1 MCLRVINMVRIS
13 VAGGVAGGFPEA
25 RFACL
30 ADTSL
35 PEPAVEPADP
45 WRERD
50 NMSKRKVLMAAG
62 ALAAM
67 AAAAVL
73 TPFAASAQST
83 PPAAS
88 AAAAAPIEVA
98 GVKYDGTVEVA
109 GQKLQLNGAGIRY
122 KAIFKVYTAGL
133 YMNAKATTPEAV
145 LANTGPKRMHIQMLR
160 DIDGEELGKLF
171 TKGMEQ
177 NATREEFGRSITG
190 VLRMS
195 EIFVQKKKLK
205 TGESFGVDYIPGT
218 GTVVFVNG
226 QLVPGDP
233 IKGEDFFNVLLKI
246 WLGKSPADSD
256 LKVALL
262 GGAKAVASNRNAAGS
277 GR

>member
-1 MCLRVINMVRIS
+1 
-13 VAGGVAGGFPEA
+13 
-25 RFACL
+25 
-30 ADTSL
+30 
-35 PEPAVEPADP
+35 
-45 WRERD
+45 
-50 NMSKRKVLMAAG
+50 MSKRNVLMAA
-62 ALAAM
+62 LAAAM
-67 AAAAVL
+67 LAPVG
-73 TPFAASAQST
+73 ASAQST
-83 PPAAS
+83 PPTASS
-88 AAAAAPIEVA
+88 AAPAPAVAAPIELA
-98 GVKYDGTVEVA
+98 GVKYDGTAEVA

-133 YMNAKATTPEAV
+133 YLNAKATTPEAV
-145 LANTGPKRMHIQMLR
+145 LANNGPKRIHIQMLR

-177 NATREEFGRSITG
+177 NATREEYGRSISG

-226 QLVPGDP
+226 QLIPGEP
-233 IKGEDFFNVLLKI
+233 IKGEDFFHMLLKI

-262 GGAKAVASNRNAAGS
+262 GGAKPAATSSRNAAGS
-277 GR
+277 NR

>member
-1 MCLRVINMVRIS
+1 
-13 VAGGVAGGFPEA
+13 
-25 RFACL
+25 
-30 ADTSL
+30 
-35 PEPAVEPADP
+35 
-45 WRERD
+45 
-50 NMSKRKVLMAAG
+50 MSKRNVLMAA
-62 ALAAM
+62 LAAAM
-67 AAAAVL
+67 LAPVG
-73 TPFAASAQST
+73 ASAQST
-83 PPAAS
+83 PPTASSAAP
-88 AAAAAPIEVA
+88 APAAAAPIELA
-98 GVKYDGTVEVA
+98 GVKYDGTAEVA

-133 YMNAKATTPEAV
+133 YLNAKATTPEAV
-145 LANTGPKRMHIQMLR
+145 LANNGPKRIHIQMLR

-177 NATREEFGRSITG
+177 NATREEFGRSISG

-226 QLVPGDP
+226 QLIPGEP
-233 IKGEDFFNVLLKI
+233 IKGEDFFHMLLKI

-262 GGAKAVASNRNAAGS
+262 GGAKPAATSSRNAAGS
-277 GR
+277 NR

>member
-1 MCLRVINMVRIS
+1 MES
-13 VAGGVAGGFPEA
+13 
-25 RFACL
+25 
-30 ADTSL
+30 
-35 PEPAVEPADP
+35 ADP

-50 NMSKRKVLMAAG
+50 NMSKRKVLMTAG
-62 ALAAM
+62 VLAAAM
-67 AAAAVL
+67 L
-73 TPFAASAQST
+73 TWSAASAQST

-88 AAAAAPIEVA
+88 AAAAAATAPIELA

-177 NATREEFGRSITG
+177 NASREEFGRSIVG

-226 QLVPGDP
+226 QLIPGDP

>member
-1 MCLRVINMVRIS
+1 
-13 VAGGVAGGFPEA
+13 
-25 RFACL
+25 
-30 ADTSL
+30 
-35 PEPAVEPADP
+35 
-45 WRERD
+45 
-50 NMSKRKVLMAAG
+50 MSKRKVLMAA
-62 ALAAM
+62 LAA
-67 AAAAVL
+67 ALLAPVG
-73 TPFAASAQST
+73 ASAQST
-83 PPAAS
+83 PPTASS
-88 AAAAAPIEVA
+88 AAPAPAAPASVELA
-98 GVKYDGTVEVA
+98 GVKYDGTAEVA

-133 YMNAKATTPEAV
+133 YLNAKATTPEAV
-145 LANTGPKRMHIQMLR
+145 LANNGPKRIHIQMLR

-177 NATREEFGRSITG
+177 NATREEFGRSISG

-226 QLVPGDP
+226 QLIPGEP
-233 IKGEDFFNVLLKI
+233 IKGEDFFHMLLKI

-262 GGAKAVASNRNAAGS
+262 GGAKPAATSSRNAAGS
-277 GR
+277 NR

>member
-1 MCLRVINMVRIS
+1 MES
-13 VAGGVAGGFPEA
+13 
-25 RFACL
+25 
-30 ADTSL
+30 
-35 PEPAVEPADP
+35 ADP

-50 NMSKRKVLMAAG
+50 NMSKRKVLMTAG
-62 ALAAM
+62 VLAAAM
-67 AAAAVL
+67 LSSSV
-73 TPFAASAQST
+73 ASAQST

-88 AAAAAPIEVA
+88 AAAAAATAPIELA

-177 NATREEFGRSITG
+177 NASREEFGRSITG

-226 QLVPGDP
+226 QLMPGDP

>member
-1 MCLRVINMVRIS
+1 
-13 VAGGVAGGFPEA
+13 
-25 RFACL
+25 
-30 ADTSL
+30 
-35 PEPAVEPADP
+35 
-45 WRERD
+45 
-50 NMSKRKVLMAAG
+50 MSKRKVLMAAG
-62 ALAAM
+62 VLAAAM
-67 AAAAVL
+67 L
-73 TPFAASAQST
+73 TSIAASAQSS
-83 PPAAS
+83 PAAAP

-98 GVKYDGTVEVA
+98 GVKYDGNVEVA

-145 LANTGPKRMHIQMLR
+145 LANTGPKRIHIQMLR

-226 QLVPGDP
+226 QLIPGDP